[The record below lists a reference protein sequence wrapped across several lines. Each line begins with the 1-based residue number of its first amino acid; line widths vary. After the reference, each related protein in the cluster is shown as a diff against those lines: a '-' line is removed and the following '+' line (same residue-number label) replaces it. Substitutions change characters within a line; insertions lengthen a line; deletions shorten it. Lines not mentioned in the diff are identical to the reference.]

1 MMPKINHFLKE
12 SSTKGF
18 WTLLMAIR
26 IIDKSELDEFKA
38 AINSVHEKITDGKKR
53 QLKLDQLFDQFE
65 RNFTLLGATC
75 VEDRLQDN
83 V

>member
-1 MMPKINHFLKE
+1 M
-12 SSTKGF
+12 
-18 WTLLMAIR
+18 R

-53 QLKLDQLFDQFE
+53 QFKLDQLFDQFE

-75 VEDRLQDN
+75 V
-83 V
+83 